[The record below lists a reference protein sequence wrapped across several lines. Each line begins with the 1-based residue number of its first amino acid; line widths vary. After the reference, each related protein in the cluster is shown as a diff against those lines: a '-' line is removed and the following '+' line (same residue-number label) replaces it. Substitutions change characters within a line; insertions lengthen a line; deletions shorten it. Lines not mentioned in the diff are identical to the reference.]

1 MAIQTA
7 IDSINNSSGS
17 PFGFKNRIINGAMV
31 IDQRNAGASVGT
43 GSNNDV
49 YTLDRWQA
57 AYGGNNKYTIQQ
69 STTAPAGFTNSLL
82 VTSSAATS
90 TSAGDIYH
98 IGQTIEG
105 FNVADLGWGTAGAQ
119 TVTMSF
125 WVRSSLTGTFGGAI
139 QNSTNNRSYPFTF
152 TISAANTFEYKTIT
166 IAGDTSGTW
175 VTNNGS
181 GIKLRFNL
189 GSGSTYS
196 GTAGAWAG
204 SDFRSATGAT
214 SVLATNGA
222 TFYVTGVQ
230 LEKGSV
236 ATAFDY
242 RPYGTELQ
250 LCMRY
255 FESCFPIG
263 TAPASNLGTMG
274 GTLLAGASDGS
285 SIYGFSSFKVPKRA
299 TPTMTLYN
307 TSSSGSN
314 FANGGTPL
322 ATTIDSNGIGYYTTT
337 ISGNR
342 SPLNW
347 AASSEL

>member
-1 MAIQTA
+1 
-7 IDSINNSSGS
+7 
-17 PFGFKNRIINGAMV
+17 
-31 IDQRNAGASVGT
+31 
-43 GSNNDV
+43 
-49 YTLDRWQA
+49 L
-57 AYGGNNKYTIQQ
+57 
-69 STTAPAGFTNSLL
+69 
-82 VTSSAATS
+82 
-90 TSAGDIYH
+90 
-98 IGQTIEG
+98 
-105 FNVADLGWGTAGAQ
+105 
-119 TVTMSF
+119 
-125 WVRSSLTGTFGGAI
+125 
-139 QNSTNNRSYPFTF
+139 
-152 TISAANTFEYKTIT
+152 
-166 IAGDTSGTW
+166 
-175 VTNNGS
+175 
-181 GIKLRFNL
+181 
-189 GSGSTYS
+189 
-196 GTAGAWAG
+196 
-204 SDFRSATGAT
+204 SATGAT
-214 SVLATNGA
+214 SVVGTNGA
-222 TFYVTGVQ
+222 TFYITGVQ

-242 RPYGTELQ
+242 RPYNTELAMCQ
-250 LCMRY
+250 RY

-299 TPTMTLYN
+299 QPTMTLYN

>member
-7 IDSINNSSGS
+7 LDSISNSSGS

-31 IDQRNAGASVGT
+31 IDQRNAGSSFTVPNSAGY
-43 GSNNDV
+43 GSC
-49 YTLDRWQA
+49 DRWA
-57 AYGGNNKYTIQQ
+57 
-69 STTAPAGFTNSLL
+69 SLAG
-82 VTSSAATS
+82 ATS
-90 TSAGDIYH
+90 TWTMQRVATADSDFPNALRVGRNAGSASTSAIYV
-98 IGQTIEG
+98 GQVIET
-105 FNVADLGWGTAGAQ
+105 NNCQDLAGQSVTYSFFAKAGANFSASGGNLICEVWTGSGTDQGWTSLGNATWTSQALAASNNATLITTRQRFTYSFSIAAGTKEIAVRFWYAGVGTAGAND
-119 TVTMSF
+119 
-125 WVRSSLTGTFGGAI
+125 W
-139 QNSTNNRSYPFTF
+139 
-152 TISAANTFEYKTIT
+152 FE
-166 IAGDTSGTW
+166 
-175 VTNNGS
+175 
-181 GIKLRFNL
+181 
-189 GSGSTYS
+189 
-196 GTAGAWAG
+196 
-204 SDFRSATGAT
+204 
-214 SVLATNGA
+214 
-222 TFYVTGVQ
+222 VTGVQ
-230 LEKGSV
+230 LEEGS
-236 ATAFDY
+236 TASSFDY
-242 RPYGTELQ
+242 RDYGRELA
-250 LCMRY
+250 LCQRY

-285 SIYGFSSFKVPKRA
+285 SIYGFSSFKVPKRS